1 MPDGPEA
8 GSETCT
14 EAAETGAEDASSWA
28 EPRELELSEP
38 AMRSL
43 VEETMARLLPH
54 LRGLSR
60 GPTHRNNG
68 ARKLARSLREPMPLA
83 GSPTQDVFRLLFDRV
98 LPSGLGTATPGYLA
112 YVPGGGIFH
121 AALASFIT
129 SATNRYVGIF
139 QASPGLVQLEQNVV
153 RWFCDLV
160 GFPDTAGG
168 VLTTGGSLAN
178 LAAIVAART
187 EKLPPRFQDGVIY
200 TSSEAHRSVQKAA
213 KVAGFLAENVRAL
226 PVDESHRL
234 RLDVLAEAIAD
245 DRSSGKLPF
254 LIVGNAGTTNTGAI
268 DPLHALADLAARE
281 NLWLHLDAAYGGF
294 FLLTARGRSKL
305 AGIERAD
312 SVTLDPHKGL
322 FLPYGTG
329 AIVVRDV
336 GTLHRAHHVDA
347 EYLPSPEDDASFVDF
362 ASLSPELS
370 RDARGLRV
378 WLPLKLHGSQA
389 FTAAL
394 DEKLD
399 LAAEAVRRLEEI
411 PGIEIVAA
419 PELSLFAFRYRFTGE
434 KGPSLDAKNRRLL
447 SLTNQR
453 RRVLISGTLVPSGY
467 VLRVCVLSF
476 RTHRAQIDHLVADLR
491 GALDELLA
499 RGW

>member
-1 MPDGPEA
+1 VG
-8 GSETCT
+8 
-14 EAAETGAEDASSWA
+14 GAEARVPDAAREPPSSPD
-28 EPRELELSEP
+28 PRELELSET
-38 AMRSL
+38 AMRGL

-54 LRGLSR
+54 LRGLGT

-68 ARKLARSLREPMPLA
+68 ARKLARSLREPMPAA

-112 YVPGGGIFH
+112 YVPGGGLFH

-160 GFPDTAGG
+160 GFPAAAGG

-200 TSSEAHRSVQKAA
+200 TSTEAHRSVQKAA
-213 KVAGFLAENVRAL
+213 KVAGFLPENVRAL
-226 PVDESHRL
+226 PVDEFHRL
-234 RLDVLAEAIAD
+234 RTDALSAAIAE
-245 DRSSGKLPF
+245 DRSSRKLPF

-268 DPLHALADLAARE
+268 DPLHALADIAQRE

-294 FLLTARGRSKL
+294 FLLTERGRAKL

-336 GTLHRAHHVDA
+336 ATLHRAHHVDA
-347 EYLPSPEDDASFVDF
+347 EYLPAPEEDASFVDF

-399 LAAEAVRRLEEI
+399 LANEAVRRLKAL
-411 PGIEIVAA
+411 PGVEIVAP
-419 PELSLFAFRYRFTGE
+419 PELSLFAFRYRFVGE

-447 SLTNQR
+447 ALVNQR
-453 RRVLISGTLVPSGY
+453 RRVLLSGTLVPSGY

-476 RTHRAQIDHLVADLR
+476 RTHEAQIDHLMEDLR
-491 GALDELLA
+491 GALDELVA